1 LLDGRGLPAERAAA
15 SRVTVGYQKD
25 YYQEGLLSEGDQ
37 CLVVCHNG
45 ASKNI
50 ETRRSMPSAALTG
63 NTRHETVVGTGISW
77 YPQHGGK
84 RATKKRSRR
93 FRRLKG

>member
-15 SRVTVGYQKD
+15 ASWVTVGYQKD
-25 YYQEGLLSEGDQ
+25 YYQKDCYQKEINALWYATTA
-37 CLVVCHNG
+37 HRR
-45 ASKNI
+45 I

-63 NTRHETVVGTGISW
+63 NARHETVVGTGISW

-84 RATKKRSRR
+84 LATKKRSRR